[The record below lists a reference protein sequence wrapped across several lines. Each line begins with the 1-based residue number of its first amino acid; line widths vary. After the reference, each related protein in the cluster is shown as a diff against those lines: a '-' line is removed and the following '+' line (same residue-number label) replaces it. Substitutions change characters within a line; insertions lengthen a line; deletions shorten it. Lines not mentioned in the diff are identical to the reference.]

1 MNLIAH
7 MKFNSFRKVVR
18 EQKCPVGAMSE
29 ADLGPCQTSM
39 MQLFEEQFLK
49 RFYHRCL
56 EGSYIGCIHFNG
68 FMKSLFTL
76 KRNVFVI

>member
-56 EGSYIGCIHFNG
+56 EGFYIGCIHSNG
-68 FMKSLFTL
+68 FMKRLFTL